1 MIPDYQSIMRPL
13 LEMIIDGKEHS
24 ISELIDQLASYFSL
38 TETEQNEL
46 LPSGR
51 QSTFNNR
58 VHWAKSYLNH
68 AQLLISTGRGK
79 IQITQKGRDALN
91 TKEKIN
97 KRFLMRYPD
106 FVEFQ
111 KRSRVSNKTIDA
123 EEEIN
128 ETNHTPEE
136 ALEENYQNIRKALA
150 DELLTKVK
158 SCTPQF
164 FEKLVVELLVAMGY
178 GGSLRD
184 AGQAIGR
191 SGDGGIDGIIKE
203 DRLGL
208 DVVCIQA
215 KRWDD
220 VVGRPI
226 VQAFAGSLDGQ
237 RARKGVLIST
247 SRFSKEAIDYVSRI
261 DKKIILI
268 DGEQLAQFMIDYG
281 IGVAEVQKY
290 TVMKL
295 DLDYFEET

>member
-13 LEMIIDGKEHS
+13 LDMIKDDQEHS
-24 ISELIDQLASYFSL
+24 MTELIDRLAIFFSL
-38 TETEQNEL
+38 TEEEQNEL

-58 VHWAKSYLNH
+58 VHWAKSYLGH
-68 AQLLISTGRGK
+68 AKLVSSTGRGR
-79 IQITQKGRDALN
+79 IQITQRGLDAIK
-91 TKEKIN
+91 TKDKIN
-97 KRFLMRYPD
+97 KRFLTKYPE
-106 FVEFQ
+106 FVDFQ
-111 KRSRVSNKTIDA
+111 KRSRSTVKSLETLG
-123 EEEIN
+123 EGV

-136 ALEENYQNIRKALA
+136 ALEESYLSIRKTLA
-150 DELLTKVK
+150 EELLAKVK
-158 SCTPQF
+158 SCSYQF
-164 FEKLVVELLVAMGY
+164 FERLVVDLLVAMGY
-178 GGSLRD
+178 GGSLSD

-226 VQAFAGSLDGQ
+226 VQAFAGSLEGQ

-261 DKKIILI
+261 DKKIVLI
-268 DGEQLAQFMIDYG
+268 DGEQLSQFMIDFG

-290 TVMKL
+290 IVMKM

>member
-1 MIPDYQSIMRPL
+1 MIPDFQTIMRPL
-13 LEMIIDGKEHS
+13 LEIVKDGQDHSMGEIIE
-24 ISELIDQLASYFSL
+24 QLAKFFSL
-38 TETEQNEL
+38 SDKDQNEL

-51 QSTFNNR
+51 QPTFNNR
-58 VHWAKSYLNH
+58 VHWAKLYLSH
-68 AQLLISTGRGK
+68 AKLLTSTGRGK
-79 IQITQKGRDALN
+79 IKISSRGLEAIK
-91 TKEKIN
+91 TKDKIN
-97 KRFLMRYPD
+97 IHFLSRYPEFID
-106 FVEFQ
+106 FR
-111 KRSRVSNKTIDA
+111 KRSRPSEKDET
-123 EEEIN
+123 EREIT

-136 ALEENYQNIRKALA
+136 ALEVNYQSIRKALA
-150 DELLTKVK
+150 EELLAKVK
-158 SCTPQF
+158 TCSSQF
-164 FEKLVVELLVAMGY
+164 FVKLVVELLVAMGY
-178 GGSLRD
+178 GGSLQD
-184 AGQAIGR
+184 AGQAIGK

-215 KRWDD
+215 KRWEG

-247 SRFSKEAIDYVSRI
+247 SHFSTEALDYVTRI

-268 DGEQLAQFMIDYG
+268 DGEQLSQLMIDNG

-290 TVMKL
+290 LVMKL